1 MVQENRASLAHDRS
15 ATIAFVAKL
24 YRDSA
29 FQPLDSRRYR
39 SEIGAMTP
47 EKAGYS
53 GAERRSNPRLREL
66 IDEMLAS
73 IRAAHR
79 IDLWTD
85 EERQRYEQE
94 LGRIMDTVRG
104 EALLRSRTSNRAQL
118 S

>member
-1 MVQENRASLAHDRS
+1 
-15 ATIAFVAKL
+15 
-24 YRDSA
+24 
-29 FQPLDSRRYR
+29 
-39 SEIGAMTP
+39 MTP

-85 EERQRYEQE
+85 EERVRYEQE

-104 EALLRSRTSNRAQL
+104 EALLRSRKDNRAQL